1 MGIEMGF
8 DAHCHVFD
16 MEYLLLEMEQMLLDG
31 LRGRYP
37 LSQSLNAQTEK
48 RKRGSAGGVVTKT
61 LIMLKYTPVLF
72 GAAWGGET
80 RNAEFLFSVGKKVFR
95 KDIAIIPLMMDFY
108 FAFGPS
114 LPAVKPGPFSFLRAL
129 LPSRRERTVE
139 EVEPKFRRLMAG
151 IIAEGEKR
159 AKKGLLLGT
168 VADFTALVERTMDM
182 AIAFQKR
189 DPTGDPYVKTV
200 GFEFAIAKLKELKVA
215 YPDRVFPFLAI
226 EPRREGFVEHVL
238 EGNLLSKSDGPFVG
252 CKLYPRAGYHPD
264 IPELDPL
271 YSYCE
276 ELDVP
281 VTTHCSRAGFPP
293 AALTWRWKLT
303 DLGAPENYAA
313 ILERHPKLRLNLAHF
328 GGGGEDRT
336 WANSVASLMATHGT
350 GVPNESRVFSDL
362 SGYTAEDHSDL
373 MRWWGDFA
381 GNELVKNQT
390 MFGSDFDVMCYTTRM
405 TLEEYDARFM
415 GGANVP
421 LPMATM
427 MGPTVR
433 RFLG

>member
-1 MGIEMGF
+1 MGIARDF

-37 LSQSLNAQTEK
+37 LTRSLDVQAEK

-61 LIMLKYTPVLF
+61 LIMLQYTPVLF

-95 KDIAIIPLMMDFY
+95 KDIAIVPLMMDFY

-114 LPAVKPGPFSFLRAL
+114 LPAVKPGPLSFLRAL
-129 LPSRRERTVE
+129 LPSGRERTLE

-151 IIAEGEKR
+151 IIAEGKKR

-168 VADFTALVERTMDM
+168 VADFTALVERTMDA

-200 GFEFAIAKLKELKVA
+200 GFEFAIAKLKELKA
-215 YPDRVFPFLAI
+215 TYPDRVFPFLAI

-238 EGNLLSKSDGPFVG
+238 AGNLLSKSDGPFFG

-264 IPELDPL
+264 I
-271 YSYCE
+271 
-276 ELDVP
+276 
-281 VTTHCSRAGFPP
+281 
-293 AALTWRWKLT
+293 
-303 DLGAPENYAA
+303 
-313 ILERHPKLRLNLAHF
+313 
-328 GGGGEDRT
+328 
-336 WANSVASLMATHGT
+336 
-350 GVPNESRVFSDL
+350 
-362 SGYTAEDHSDL
+362 
-373 MRWWGDFA
+373 
-381 GNELVKNQT
+381 
-390 MFGSDFDVMCYTTRM
+390 
-405 TLEEYDARFM
+405 
-415 GGANVP
+415 
-421 LPMATM
+421 
-427 MGPTVR
+427 
-433 RFLG
+433 